1 MPVMIDT
8 LYTLVTIY
16 MLIMSIVGFVTMG
29 MDKKLSM
36 DKRRFLD
43 KRKSIK
49 RGWRIPERTL
59 IFIAF
64 IGGALGS
71 FLGMHIF
78 RHKTKHMKFIILI
91 PLALLLNILLCFS
104 LKY

>member
-1 MPVMIDT
+1 MKDIV
-8 LYTLVTIY
+8 YTLLTVF

-29 MDKKLSM
+29 I
-36 DKRRFLD
+36 DKRLSLD

-59 IFIAF
+59 IFVAF

-91 PLALLLNILLCFS
+91 PLALLLNILLW
-104 LKY
+104 LKIAG

>member
-1 MPVMIDT
+1 MKDV

-16 MLIMSIVGFVTMG
+16 MLIMSIVGFVIMG
-29 MDKKLSM
+29 I
-36 DKRRFLD
+36 D
-43 KRKSIK
+43 KRKAIK
-49 RGWRIPERTL
+49 RGWRISERTL

-78 RHKTKHMKFIILI
+78 RHKTKQLKFIILL
-91 PLALLLNILLCFS
+91 PLALLLNILLWLNIS
-104 LKY
+104 G

>member
-1 MPVMIDT
+1 MKDT
-8 LYTLVTIY
+8 LFTLGTVY
-16 MLIMSIVGFVTMG
+16 MLIMSVIGFVSMG
-29 MDKKLSM
+29 MDKKRSM
-36 DKRRFLD
+36 D

-64 IGGALGS
+64 LGGALGS

-78 RHKTKHMKFIILI
+78 SHKTKHIKFIILI

-104 LKY
+104 LKS